1 MHVTNQELHRNFATM
16 PALQTDSD
24 SNRTVLAVIR
34 PQTALWITL
43 LALLA
48 YSANAQRASGLS
60 ADFPDRRTFAV
71 QNKVDD
77 LFDAAKFDRA
87 FFIYRN
93 ELVPLGDKYAQ
104 YMVGY
109 MLLTGLGVGED
120 HSAAYAWYR
129 LAAERD
135 TPEFVA
141 VRNRLRR
148 SLIDDEI
155 QRANAIYA
163 ELRRKYCDLAVL
175 LGSIKKNQRELQPR
189 TGSRLKN
196 SSSPMTVIETRGTGV
211 TSTGYGYY
219 GRINRRLLA
228 RVQLLLETGQFP
240 ELGSDPEQIDLDDL
254 ERLVK
259 EKVAA
264 YPD

>member
-34 PQTALWITL
+34 PQTALWIAL

-60 ADFPDRRTFAV
+60 ADLPDRATFAGT
-71 QNKVDD
+71 NKLADLVDS
-77 LFDAAKFDRA
+77 AKFDRA
-87 FFIYRN
+87 FCIYRN

-155 QRANAIYA
+155 
-163 ELRRKYCDLAVL
+163 
-175 LGSIKKNQRELQPR
+175 
-189 TGSRLKN
+189 
-196 SSSPMTVIETRGTGV
+196 
-211 TSTGYGYY
+211 
-219 GRINRRLLA
+219 
-228 RVQLLLETGQFP
+228 
-240 ELGSDPEQIDLDDL
+240 
-254 ERLVK
+254 
-259 EKVAA
+259 
-264 YPD
+264 